1 MTAPALARAVDAVLE
16 ATVVG
21 SFTRVGYEARRRLFD
36 WAPLETLRLDG
47 RVALVTGATSGL
59 GRVAAE
65 QLARQGATLHLV
77 GRDSGRTERARAEIA
92 EATGAT
98 VEASLADLALLADSR
113 AAVER
118 FAASHDRLDVLVLNA
133 GGITHDFTLT
143 SEGNEATLAT
153 QVLSPFLLTALL
165 RPLLEAAGP
174 ARVILVSSGG
184 MYAQRLDVDEL
195 QPAAGVYD
203 GVKAYARCKRAQV
216 TLAEEWA
223 RRLGGTGVA
232 VNAMHPGWADTPGL
246 RKALPGFSRAF
257 GPLLRSPEQGA
268 DTIVWLAAGPEAAAF
283 SGRFFLD
290 RRPRATHRLPGTRR
304 PDGAREAGRLWEL
317 CRSRTGAG

>member
-1 MTAPALARAVDAVLE
+1 VTAPALARAVDAVLE

-77 GRDSGRTERARAEIA
+77 GRDAGRTERARAEIA

-98 VEASLADLALLADSR
+98 VEASLADLSLLADSR
-113 AAVER
+113 AAAER
-118 FAASHDRLDVLVLNA
+118 FAASHDRLDVLVHNA
-133 GGITHDFTLT
+133 GGMTHDFAVTP
-143 SEGNEATLAT
+143 EGNEATLAT
-153 QVLSPFLLTALL
+153 QVLSPFLFTSLL

-174 ARVILVSSGG
+174 ARVIFVSSGG
-184 MYAQRLDVDEL
+184 MYAQRLDVDAL
-195 QPAAGVYD
+195 QPAADAYD

-216 TLAEEWA
+216 VLAEEWA
-223 RRLGGTGVA
+223 RRLGGTAVA

-246 RKALPGFSRAF
+246 RKALPGFSRLI
-257 GPLLRSPEQGA
+257 GPLLRTPEQGA
-268 DTIVWLAAGPEAAAF
+268 DTIVWLAAAPEAAAF
-283 SGRFFLD
+283 CGRFLLD
-290 RRPRATHRLPGTRR
+290 RRPRATYRLPGTRR
-304 PDGAREAGRLWEL
+304 PDHAREAGRLWEL
-317 CRSRTGAG
+317 CVSRTGAG